1 MGEIMPYDL
10 LIRKRR
16 IVEVY
21 MKVIA
26 YWLLLSFSLFAATAF
41 CAESASLQ
49 KAKKE
54 AEAKGLIFLASRDE
68 IVAKAKKEGKVAVGS
83 TLEVETYKPM
93 VESFKKKYPFIDAK
107 MEELSGSVYGEKFL
121 TELAAGKPPD
131 WDIVHAPEDFYARF
145 VENAMKFDLL
155 GMAQSGV
162 LAINPKMV
170 NPEYRTVMAV
180 GSGICAMSYNK
191 EAIPPDRVP
200 NTWEDFLK
208 PELKGKKFVVDI
220 RPYCISALAVEFG
233 DEWVKNYAAKL
244 KDQQP
249 IWARGQTRALTS
261 IIAGEY
267 ALHQAGNYHSCVRA
281 QQKDP
286 RKVLVCKPI
295 EPVPV
300 RLHENDFVIR
310 TARHRYAALLFLEH
324 QASPE
329 GQKIL
334 DEVEPLKSSLYA
346 DGEISRIVRGK
357 KIALNDFR
365 THQESARRMRMVLEG
380 FGFPKAEIK

>member
-1 MGEIMPYDL
+1 
-10 LIRKRR
+10 
-16 IVEVY
+16 

-26 YWLLLSFSLFAATAF
+26 CWLLVGFVLFAPAAF
-41 CAESASLQ
+41 GAESAPLQ
-49 KAKKE
+49 KARKE
-54 AEAKGLIFLASRDE
+54 AEARGLVFIASRDE
-68 IVAKAKKEGKVAVGS
+68 IIARAKKEGRVTVGS
-83 TLEVETYKPM
+83 TLELDTYKPM
-93 VESFKKKYPFIDAK
+93 VDSFKKKYPFLDAK
-107 MEELSGSVYGEKFL
+107 MEELSGSLYGEKFL
-121 TELAAGKPPD
+121 TELAAGTPPD
-131 WDIVHAPEDFYARF
+131 WDIAHAPEDYYARF

-170 NPEYRTVMAV
+170 NPEHRTVMAV
-180 GSGICAMSYNK
+180 GSGICAMSYNR
-191 EAIPPDRVP
+191 EAIPPDKVP
-200 NTWEDFLK
+200 NAWEDFLR
-208 PELKGKKFVVDI
+208 PELKGKKFIVDI

-233 DEWVKNYAAKL
+233 EEWVKDYARKL

-267 ALHQAGNYHSCVRA
+267 ALHQAGNYHACVRA

-310 TARHRYAALLFLEH
+310 TARHPYAALLFLEH

-346 DGEISRIVRGK
+346 DGEIAKVIKGK
-357 KIALNDFR
+357 KIALNDFK
-365 THQESARRMRMVLEG
+365 THQESAKRIRMVLEA
-380 FGFPKAEIK
+380 FGFPKADIR

>member
-1 MGEIMPYDL
+1 MPYDL

-54 AEAKGLIFLASRDE
+54 AEARGLIFLASRDE
-68 IVAKAKKEGKVAVGS
+68 IVAKAKKEGKVGVGS

-191 EAIPPDRVP
+191 EAIPPDRIP

-267 ALHQAGNYHSCVRA
+267 ALHQAGNYHSCARA

-310 TARHRYAALLFLEH
+310 TARHPYAALLFLEH

-365 THQESARRMRMVLEG
+365 THQESSRRMRMVLEA

>member
-1 MGEIMPYDL
+1 
-10 LIRKRR
+10 
-16 IVEVY
+16 

-68 IVAKAKKEGKVAVGS
+68 IVAKAKKEGKVGVGS

-191 EAIPPDRVP
+191 EAIPPDRIP

-281 QQKDP
+281 QHKDP

-310 TARHRYAALLFLEH
+310 TARHPYAALLFLEH

-365 THQESARRMRMVLEG
+365 THQESSRRMRMVLEA

>member
-1 MGEIMPYDL
+1 MVYDL
-10 LIRKRR
+10 LIRNGR
-16 IVEVY
+16 IVNVS
-21 MKVIA
+21 MKLMA
-26 YWLLLSFSLFAATAF
+26 YSLLLGLTIFVAAAF
-41 CAESASLQ
+41 GAESQTLQ

-54 AEAKGLIFLASRDE
+54 AEAQGLIFIASRDE
-68 IVAKAKKEGKVAVGS
+68 IIARAKKEGKVAVGS
-83 TLEVETYKPM
+83 TLEPETYKPM
-93 VESFKKKYPFIDAK
+93 VESFKKKYPFLDAK
-107 MEELSGSVYGEKFL
+107 MEELSGSIYGEKFL

-170 NPEYRTVMAV
+170 SPEHRTVMAV
-180 GSGICAMSYNK
+180 GSGICSMSYNR
-191 EAIPPDRVP
+191 EAIPADRVP
-200 NTWEDFLK
+200 NSWEDFLK
-208 PELKGKKFVVDI
+208 PELKGRKFVVDI
-220 RPYCISALAVEFG
+220 RPYCISALATELG
-233 DEWVKNYAAKL
+233 DEWVRNYAAKL

-267 ALHQAGNYHSCVRA
+267 ALHQAGNYHGCVRA
-281 QQKDP
+281 QHKDP
-286 RKVLVCKPI
+286 RKVLVCKLI

-310 TARHRYAALLFLEH
+310 TARHPHAALLFLEH

-346 DGEISRIVRGK
+346 DGEISRIIKGK

-365 THQESARRMRMVLEG
+365 THQESSRRLRMVLEA
-380 FGFPKAEIK
+380 FGFPKAEIR

>member
-1 MGEIMPYDL
+1 MN
-10 LIRKRR
+10 
-16 IVEVY
+16 
-21 MKVIA
+21 
-26 YWLLLSFSLFAATAF
+26 SFARVTCLVLFGFILFDAAAF
-41 CAESASLQ
+41 CAENPRLQ
-49 KAKKE
+49 KARKE
-54 AEAKGLIFLASRDE
+54 AEARGMIFITSRDE
-68 IVAKAKKEGKVAVGS
+68 IVARAKKEGKVSVGS
-83 TLEVETYKPM
+83 TLEAESYKPM
-93 VESFKKKYPFIDAK
+93 VDSFKKKYPFIDAR
-107 MEELSGSVYGEKFL
+107 MEELSGSIYGEKFL
-121 TELAAGKPPD
+121 TELAAGKSPD
-131 WDIVHAPEDFYARF
+131 WDIVHAPEDYYNRF

-162 LAINPKMV
+162 LAISPKMV
-170 NPEYRTVMAV
+170 NPEHRTVMAV
-180 GSGICAMSYNK
+180 GSGICGMSYNR
-191 EAIPPDRVP
+191 EAIPPDKAP

-208 PELKGKKFVVDI
+208 PEFKGKKFIVDI

-233 DEWVKNYAAKL
+233 DEWVKNYASKL

-261 IIAGEY
+261 IISGEY

-300 RLHENDFVIR
+300 RLHENDFVIK
-310 TARHRYAALLFLEH
+310 TARHPYAALLFLEH
-324 QASPE
+324 EASPE

-346 DGEISRIVRGK
+346 DGEIARIIKGK

-365 THQESARRMRMVLEG
+365 THQESARRMRMVLEA
-380 FGFPKAEIK
+380 FGFPKAEIR